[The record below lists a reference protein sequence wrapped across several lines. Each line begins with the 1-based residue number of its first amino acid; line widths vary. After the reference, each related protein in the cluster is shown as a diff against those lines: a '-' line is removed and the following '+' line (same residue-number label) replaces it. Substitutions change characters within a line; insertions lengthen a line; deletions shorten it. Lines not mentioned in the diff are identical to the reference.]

1 MGQPVDLRD
10 PSLYANREL
19 SWLDFNDR
27 VLAEAIDERN
37 PLLERVNF
45 LAITASNLD
54 EFFAKRVGWLK
65 RQERLD
71 PFLTTV
77 DGLTIAQQLE
87 LTIDRC
93 QEMRLAMDRLW
104 GATLRPMLADAGIH
118 LVRFDA
124 VEPEARRRLSD
135 YFESSILPVLTPLVV
150 DPAHP
155 FPFLSSES
163 LSIAAEVQDSK
174 GRARFAR
181 VKVPPNRPRLI
192 DAGDRHF
199 VTLEDLITAHLGEL
213 FDGTTVS
220 NPSLFRVIRS
230 AEIGPPDEDAD
241 DLRELI
247 ENELERR
254 RLADAVMIEALETL
268 PEARTDM
275 LLEQLELAPDDITWV
290 QEFVGLAD
298 LSQLTSLSLDG
309 GSFPGFTSSVPAPFE
324 HLDPDEDPEELFAT
338 LRERDVLVFHPY
350 ESFDATV
357 ARFVEA
363 ASSDPKVLA
372 IKQTLYRTSPDSPIL
387 ESLIRAAGRGKQVS
401 VVVELT
407 ARFDEANNIEWA
419 RKLEDAGVH
428 IAYGS
433 PALKVHSKISLIVR
447 EEPDGTRLY
456 GHIGTGNYNSRTARV
471 YSDLGLFTSDAAI
484 GRDLIAI
491 FNYLTGFSERLRTS
505 TLITSPSN
513 LRQAFEERIRR
524 EIDAAQAGRPARI
537 VFKMNALEDARFTAL
552 LYEAAQAGV
561 EIDLVVRGVCRLRP
575 GVPGLSEGVR
585 VVSVIGRFL
594 EHARIYYFENGGRP
608 ELFIGSADLMKRNLD
623 ERIETMAPVRSPEL
637 GARLLAILEAQLAD
651 RRQGWELS
659 DVEWHRDATAPG
671 PGVHAQLIEGRGRA
685 PGVLPAAA
693 GASVSGD

>member
-1 MGQPVDLRD
+1 MGEPVNLHD

-27 VLAEAIDERN
+27 VLAEAKDERN
-37 PLLERVNF
+37 PLVERVNF

-71 PFLTTV
+71 PFLTTL
-77 DGLTIAQQLE
+77 DGLTIARQLE
-87 LTIDRC
+87 LTLERC
-93 QEMRLAMDRLW
+93 RAMRLSMDRIW
-104 GATLRPMLADAGIH
+104 GATLRPMLADAGITF
-118 LVRFDA
+118 VRFDEIDA
-124 VEPEARRRLSD
+124 AARQRLSE

-150 DPAHP
+150 DPTHP

-163 LSIAAEVQDSK
+163 LSIAAEVQDSS

-199 VTLEDLITAHLGEL
+199 VTLEDLISAHLSVL
-213 FDGTTVS
+213 FDGTEVS
-220 NPSLFRVIRS
+220 SPSLFRVIRS
-230 AEIGPPDEDAD
+230 ADIGPPDEDAD
-241 DLRELI
+241 DLRELV

-268 PEARTDM
+268 PAARTEM
-275 LLEQLELAPDDITWV
+275 LLEQLELEPDDIAWV
-290 QEFVGLAD
+290 NEFVGLSD
-298 LSQLTSLSLDG
+298 LSQLASLTLDG
-309 GSFPGFTSSVPAPFE
+309 GSYAGFTPAVPVPFE
-324 HLDPDEDPEELFAT
+324 HLEAEDGAEELYAT

-357 ARFVEA
+357 ARFVEV
-363 ASSDPKVLA
+363 ASADPRVLA

-387 ESLIRAAGRGKQVS
+387 EALIRAAGRGKQVS

-433 PALKVHSKISLIVR
+433 PSLKVHSKISLVVR
-447 EEPDGTRLY
+447 EEADGTRLY

-471 YSDLGLFTSDAAI
+471 YSDLGLFTSDPGI

-491 FNYLTGFSERLRTS
+491 FNYLTGFSERLRTA
-505 TLITSPSN
+505 TLITSPSG
-513 LRQAFEERIRR
+513 LRGAFEARVRR
-524 EIDAAQAGRPARI
+524 EIGAARAGRPARI
-537 VFKMNALEDARFTAL
+537 IFKMNALEDARFTAL

-561 EIDLVVRGVCRLRP
+561 QVDLVIRGVCRLRP

-585 VVSVIGRFL
+585 VVSVVGRFL
-594 EHARIYYFENGGRP
+594 EHARIYYFENDGDP
-608 ELFIGSADLMKRNLD
+608 ECFIGSADLMKRNLD
-623 ERIETMAPVRSPEL
+623 ERIETIAPVRQPEL
-637 GARLLAILEAQLAD
+637 GARLLAILEAQLGD
-651 RRQGWELS
+651 RRQGWELV
-659 DVEWHRDATAPG
+659 DREWHRDASAEG
-671 PGVHAQLIEGRGRA
+671 PGVHAMLVAQRGRPLVERDSMA
-685 PGVLPAAA
+685 R
-693 GASVSGD
+693 